1 MQRTEVAHCPLSPS
15 CLYFA
20 SNANVYDTVRR
31 DEASAKWPSKLQ
43 GGVGTRVGCAY
54 IMTPPKKCEL
64 LPVLL
69 LLLLLPSLL
78 LNMEKH
84 FERAASESNFRLAA
98 ICCLRVISAVQ
109 PAADM
114 PRCAPLAPS
123 PSLLSMFEQIPPVSC

>member
-1 MQRTEVAHCPLSPS
+1 MRRTEVAHCPLSLPLSPS
-15 CLYFA
+15 TLA

-123 PSLLSMFEQIPPVSC
+123 PSLFSV